1 MDLSN
6 CKYIETINDTK
17 IYQNEEKSFV
27 LEKDGSV
34 IETTENGFIECENY
48 EVAEGVLVGRI
59 KECCRSIYISKDYWL
74 VIDDMVVDED
84 NDHRKEYGFAP
95 NPKPL
100 DPIKLFKMYEK
111 REYEDFC
118 LGVNLN
124 HIQFKTG
131 HRFHLY
137 DNGETLVSSAW
148 FYECGGTKDKNI
160 DKWELKQQKEEE
172 L

>member
-34 IETTENGFIECENY
+34 IQTNENGFIECENY
-48 EVAEGVLVGRI
+48 EVAEGVLIGYI
-59 KECCRSIYISKDYWL
+59 KECGRSIYISKDYWL
-74 VIDDMVVDED
+74 VIDDMVGNDD
-84 NDHRKEYGFAP
+84 NYYRKEYGFAP
-95 NPKPL
+95 NPAPI

-137 DNGETLVSSAW
+137 DNGETLTSSAW
-148 FYECGGTKDKNI
+148 FYECGGTKDKDI
-160 DKWELKQQKEEE
+160 DKWELKQQKEA
-172 L
+172 